1 MRKLLFVF
9 MMLMVGAFSVNAQL
23 IGFRVAANSGML
35 MSEFGTSD
43 VPHPNALLASPATSS
58 DRFTPQLSAGLE
70 GEILFQVTEKTYF
83 GIELDYT
90 HLKGFNDDPPYFN
103 YFLTP
108 YFQYY
113 QDEFIVSPL
122 EYNTRL
128 FNVAVNYKYFFM
140 PDKTFTP
147 FFKLTGVVALVG
159 TELKY
164 RDFSQEEPLPGFDLN
179 VIDYAF
185 NDGEGADV
193 LYARGTSIS
202 EQKKWPAFH
211 VGGGIGF
218 DYALSDNLLFEID
231 GTCTVLNSGII
242 DGVPNFTY
250 ANEEGADLLK
260 YNRRLSLTTQ
270 ISVGLVFLFEIGDGG
285 RGGDGRI
292 DPNFPFYRNKH

>member
-1 MRKLLFVF
+1 MVVRKLLFVF
-9 MMLMVGAFSVNAQL
+9 VLVVVGAFSVNAQL
-23 IGFRVAANSGML
+23 LGFRVAANSGML
-35 MSEFGTSD
+35 ISELGTSD
-43 VPHPNALLASPATSS
+43 VPHPDALLASPATSS
-58 DRFTPQLSAGLE
+58 EKFTPQLSAGLE
-70 GEILFQVTEKTYF
+70 AELLIQISEKTYF
-83 GIELDYT
+83 GVELDYT
-90 HLKGFNDDPPYFN
+90 HLKGFNDDPPVFN

-108 YFQYY
+108 YFQQY
-113 QDEFIVSPL
+113 QNEFIISPL

-140 PDKTFTP
+140 PDKVWTP
-147 FFKLTGVVALVG
+147 FVKLTGVVALVG

-164 RDFSQEEPLPGFDLN
+164 SGFAPDEFLA
-179 VIDYAF
+179 DYGV
-185 NDGEGADV
+185 NDGADV
-193 LYARGTSIS
+193 LYARGTSTS

-218 DYALSDNLLFEID
+218 DYAFSDRLLFEID

-250 ANEEGADLLK
+250 SREEGAELLK

-292 DPNFPFYRNKH
+292 DPNLPFYRNKH

>member
-9 MMLMVGAFSVNAQL
+9 VLVVVGAFSVNAQL
-23 IGFRVAANSGML
+23 LGFRVAANSGML
-35 MSEFGTSD
+35 ISELGTSD
-43 VPHPNALLASPATSS
+43 VPHPDALFASPATSS
-58 DRFTPQLSAGLE
+58 EKFTPQLSAGLE
-70 GEILFQVTEKTYF
+70 AELLIQISEKTYF
-83 GIELDYT
+83 GVELDYT
-90 HLKGFNDDPPYFN
+90 RLKGVNDDPPVFN

-108 YFQYY
+108 YFQQY
-113 QDEFIVSPL
+113 QDEFIISPL

-140 PDKTFTP
+140 PGKVWSP
-147 FFKLTGVVALVG
+147 FVKLTGVVALVG

-164 RDFSQEEPLPGFDLN
+164 SGFAPDEFLA
-179 VIDYAF
+179 DYSV
-185 NDGEGADV
+185 NDGADV
-193 LYARGTSIS
+193 LYARGTANS

-218 DYALSDNLLFEID
+218 DYALSDRLLFEID

-250 ANEEGADLLK
+250 SREEGVELLK

-285 RGGDGRI
+285 RGSDGRI
-292 DPNFPFYRNKH
+292 DPNLPFFRNKH

>member
-1 MRKLLFVF
+1 MVVRKLLFVF
-9 MMLMVGAFSVNAQL
+9 VLVVVGAFSVNAQL
-23 IGFRVAANSGML
+23 LGFRVAANSGML
-35 MSEFGTSD
+35 ISELGTSD
-43 VPHPNALLASPATSS
+43 VPHPDALFASPATSS
-58 DRFTPQLSAGLE
+58 EKFTPQLSAGLE
-70 GEILFQVTEKTYF
+70 AELLIQISEKTYF
-83 GIELDYT
+83 GVELDYT
-90 HLKGFNDDPPYFN
+90 RLKGVNDDPPVFN

-108 YFQYY
+108 YFQQY
-113 QDEFIVSPL
+113 QDEFIISPL

-140 PDKTFTP
+140 PGKVWSP
-147 FFKLTGVVALVG
+147 FVKLTGVVALVG

-164 RDFSQEEPLPGFDLN
+164 SGFAPDEFLA
-179 VIDYAF
+179 DYSV
-185 NDGEGADV
+185 NDGADV
-193 LYARGTSIS
+193 LYARGTANS

-218 DYALSDNLLFEID
+218 DYALSDRLLFEID

-250 ANEEGADLLK
+250 SREEGVELLK

-285 RGGDGRI
+285 RGSDGRI
-292 DPNFPFYRNKH
+292 DPNLPFFRNKH